1 MPFHQSY
8 PSCRRKRCCGFTLIE
23 ILVVVVIMAVLAVA
37 VTLAVGG
44 GSERRLQQEAKRFE
58 ALVGLASEQAELS
71 GREIGILLKPDGYAF
86 EVLDGDAWQ
95 PAPASGE
102 LRARSWVK
110 GLQTELTRDDRP
122 VALDRGADDAV
133 PQLVCFSSGEL
144 TAFTLTLALGDAP
157 ARYRIVGKDDGT
169 VKLDRVALNP

>member
-1 MPFHQSY
+1 MPFESPYQSFRREG
-8 PSCRRKRCCGFTLIE
+8 CRGFTLIE

-58 ALVGLASEQAELS
+58 ALVGMASEQAQLS

-86 EVLDGDAWQ
+86 EVLDGDAWL
-95 PAPASGE
+95 PAPAGGE
-102 LRARSWVK
+102 LRARSWVH
-110 GLQTELTRDDRP
+110 GLRTELTRDDRP
-122 VALDRGADDAV
+122 VALDTGADDVV

-144 TAFTLTLALGDAP
+144 TAFTLTLALGDTP

-169 VKLDRVALNP
+169 ITLDRVVLNP